1 MQNNNNNNNCK
12 TSFFNEIFCNIRSNK
27 NSIRLG
33 RWGRE
38 NDETERP
45 TALRSIELMQHFFLQ
60 AFGKKKKKGGE
71 REKENLHFQNIC
83 VYHDLC
89 IFDLKKDN
97 F

>member
-45 TALRSIELMQHFFLQ
+45 TALRSIELMQHFFSL
-60 AFGKKKKKGGE
+60 AFGKKKKRGREGE
-71 REKENLHFQNIC
+71 RKLTFPK
-83 VYHDLC
+83 YMC
-89 IFDLKKDN
+89 IP
-97 F
+97 